1 MMQLI
6 QSKNTAPSRWT
17 RSLMHVVL
25 LAVMAIG
32 LTAGPTVGQITSSAR
47 SMAMGGA
54 FTGLATGVQAAKYN
68 PANLGLSGYQRTGFE
83 LVGLGAS
90 IVNNSFTLGD
100 YNQYT
105 GAFLT
110 DGDKSD
116 ILGKIPSE
124 GLKLKADMEASMLSI
139 SKGAVVLSFDG
150 IGAADINLNKDLVDL
165 VLNGNSLTDT
175 IEITGSYSE
184 AVGYLAFG
192 LSYGRPVY
200 SAGTRQLAV
209 GGTIRYLRG
218 LAVEEVVELEGLFAT
233 SLTGFSGSGKMVART
248 ATGGTGYA
256 VDVGAALKLNDSY
269 TVGLRFKNLLGSIK
283 WNRGAEEHGY
293 IFNFDTMTIDN
304 MADDYVV
311 SDDYTKDIGSFST
324 SMPTTMNVGLAKHS
338 GRLLWAVDWQQ
349 GFRRRA
355 GSSTRP
361 RLSAGLEWSLLRQ
374 IPLRAGLGSGGS
386 KNTTF
391 SFGSGLNLGGFY
403 LDYAFLTGTSL
414 STNSSKGATFA
425 VSTGLS
431 F

>member
-1 MMQLI
+1 MKI
-6 QSKNTAPSRWT
+6 RFIKSKLCCRT
-17 RSLMHVVL
+17 RSLVPVAVMV
-25 LAVMAIG
+25 VMAIG
-32 LTAGPTVGQITSSAR
+32 LTAGPTAGQISSSAR
-47 SMAMGGA
+47 SIAMGGA
-54 FTGLATGVQAAKYN
+54 YTALATGVEAAKYN

-110 DGDKSD
+110 ADDKAD

-124 GLKLKADMEASMLSI
+124 GLKLKMDVNLSTLSI
-139 SKGAVVLSFDG
+139 SKGPFAFSIDG
-150 IGAADINLNKDLVDL
+150 IGAADVNLNKDLVDL
-165 VLNGNSLTDT
+165 VLNGNSLTDVV
-175 IEITGSYSE
+175 EITGSYSE
-184 AVGYLAFG
+184 AIGYLAFG
-192 LSYGRPVY
+192 LSYGRQVY
-200 SAGTRQLAV
+200 AAGTRQLAV
-209 GGTIRYLRG
+209 GATVRYLRG
-218 LAVEEVVELEGLFAT
+218 LAVEEVVELEGLLAT
-233 SLTGFSGSGKMVART
+233 ALTGFSGSGKMVART

-256 VDVGAALKLNDSY
+256 VDIGTALKLNDTY

-283 WNRGAEEHGY
+283 WNSNTEEHGY
-293 IFNFDTMTIDN
+293 LFDFDTMTIDN
-304 MADDYVV
+304 MSDDYVV

-324 SMPTTMNVGLAKHS
+324 SMPTTMNVGFAKQK

-361 RLSAGLEWSLLRQ
+361 RLSAGLEWLLLKQ
-374 IPLRAGLGSGGS
+374 VPLRAGLGSGGS

-403 LDYAFLTGTSL
+403 LDYAVLTGTSL